1 MDSLFSGRLKVVFIG
16 GILML
21 LGCGSS
27 GTSGGTGG
35 SAGRTSGTGGSQAG
49 HTGTGGGSGGAA
61 GAAGQAGPVGSG
73 GVGGAAGVGGHG
85 GKGGVAGAGASNGGS
100 AGGSAG
106 AGNGGVGGSGAAGST
121 GSAGLS
127 GSTVTATLYNPDLQT
142 ILGGPATTVVGVS
155 SPTFPNGLIVGNSA
169 FEINITSNQIIY
181 NPLANLTYGGG
192 TFNGFVFVFANAP
205 TILGVTLDASSNFNP
220 TNISFTGNSVS
231 MNLSADTVA
240 TDSVATLDLQLAP

>member
-1 MDSLFSGRLKVVFIG
+1 MDSPFSGRLKVVFIG

-106 AGNGGVGGSGAAGST
+106 AGNGGVGGTGAA

>member
-1 MDSLFSGRLKVVFIG
+1 
-16 GILML
+16 ML

-73 GVGGAAGVGGHG
+73 GVGGAAGVGGPG

-106 AGNGGVGGSGAAGST
+106 AGNGGVGGTGAA